1 MVENNKLSRRSF
13 LKRSGALTLGSVAA
27 GSALL
32 TGCDNPNNH
41 LIHPKDEVAKAP
53 DVPKWLGVEPEIS
66 DKDIKETLETDVLI
80 IGAGVSGLHA
90 ARAATEKGARVIVL
104 EKAGRF
110 QVRSGQYGTLGN
122 KFQRE
127 LGIKYDKHA
136 AINEHLKQMGYRA
149 DQRVWNYWADHSG
162 EDFDWM
168 IELAPAVHLMK
179 ETDTQLDRSKIN
191 LMLMHYPLPAG
202 YDPSKENSP
211 SYPTVMT
218 FLPSQEPMMELVY
231 EKSIKQGAKYIFKT
245 RAKKLLRDKA
255 TGKMQGAIAQDM
267 ADGSYI
273 KINAKSVILATGD
286 YMNDHEMVKTF
297 VPWVVN
303 FFCPFPNKDYKN
315 HPTNTGDGHKLG
327 SWIGAKLED
336 GPHAPV
342 AHTLGGPLGVDAF
355 LLTNANGERFTNEDL
370 SGQQVTQ
377 PLSRQPGGFGW
388 QVFDSKFPEQVGLM
402 GVSHGSVNHCVA
414 PEDNPKLPPD
424 CQWAIGKTSYISVK
438 DLEAMPDVFKANS
451 IEELTG
457 MLYPN
462 NQKAQTQFLATIKR
476 YNELCDKGYDDDFG
490 KTAKRMFPVRHA
502 PFYAGK
508 MGVGAS
514 LVVMGGFTVEPSTAN
529 VLDTD
534 YNKISGLYACGNVMG
549 GRFLGDYPVVLAGTS
564 HGTCLCYGRLAGYQA
579 AANAKGVQA

>member
-1 MVENNKLSRRSF
+1 MIEENELSRRTF
-13 LKRSGALTLGSVAA
+13 LKRSGMLTLGSVAA

-32 TGCDNPNNH
+32 TGCENPNNH
-41 LIHPKDEVAKAP
+41 LIPPKKEVSKAP
-53 DVPKWLGVEPEIS
+53 EVPKWLGAEPQIS
-66 DKDIKETLETDVLI
+66 EKEIKETLDTDVLI
-80 IGAGVSGLHA
+80 IGAGASGLHA
-90 ARAATEKGARVIVL
+90 ARAASEKGARVIVI

-122 KFQRE
+122 KYQRQI
-127 LGIKYDKHA
+127 GITYDKHE

-168 IELAPAVHLMK
+168 IDLAPAVHFMM
-179 ETDTQLDRSKIN
+179 ETDTQLDRNKIN
-191 LMLMHYPLPAG
+191 LMLMHYPNPAT
-202 YDPSKENSP
+202 YDRSKENSP
-211 SYPTVMT
+211 TYPTVMT
-218 FLPSQEPMMELVY
+218 FLPSQEPMMDLVY
-231 EKSIKQGAKYIFKT
+231 KKSIEQGTKYIFKT
-245 RAKKLLRDKA
+245 RAQKLLRDKT

-286 YMNDHEMVKTF
+286 YMNDLEMVKTF
-297 VPWVVN
+297 VPYVAN
-303 FFCPFPNKDYKN
+303 FFRPFANVDYKN

-355 LLTNANGERFTNEDL
+355 LITNAKGERFTNEDL

-377 PLSRQPGGFGW
+377 PISRQPGGFGW
-388 QVFDSKFPEQVGLM
+388 QVFDAKFPKQVEFM

-424 CQWAIGKTSYISVK
+424 CQWSIGKTSYISVK
-438 DLEAMPDVFKANS
+438 DLEEMPDVLKANS
-451 IEELTG
+451 IEELAN
-457 MLYPN
+457 MLYPDN
-462 NQKAQTQFLATIKR
+462 KKAQMQFLATIKR
-476 YNELCDKGYDDDFG
+476 YNELCDKGHDDDFG

-514 LVVMGGFTVEPSTAN
+514 LVVMGGFTVEPNTAN

-534 YNKISGLYACGNVMG
+534 YNEIAGLYACGNVMG

-564 HGTCLCYGRLAGYQA
+564 HATCLCYGRLAGYQA
-579 AANAKGVQA
+579 AANVKGKRA

>member
-1 MVENNKLSRRSF
+1 MVENNELSRRSF

-41 LIHPKDEVAKAP
+41 LIHPEKETTKAP

-90 ARAATEKGARVIVL
+90 ARAASEKGARVIVL
-104 EKAGRF
+104 EKASRF

-127 LGIKYDKHA
+127 LGIKYDKNA

-168 IELAPAVHLMK
+168 IELAPAINFMR

-245 RAKKLLRDKA
+245 RAKKLLRDKT
-255 TGKMQGAIAQDM
+255 TGKMQGAIAQNM

-286 YMNDHEMVKTF
+286 YMNDPEMVKTF
-297 VPWVVN
+297 VPWVAN
-303 FFCPFPNKDYKN
+303 FFCPFPNRDYKN
-315 HPTNTGDGHKLG
+315 NPTNTGDGHKLG

-355 LLTNANGERFTNEDL
+355 LLTNAKGERFTNEDL

-402 GVSHGSVNHCVA
+402 GVSHGSVNHCV
-414 PEDNPKLPPD
+414 EDNPKLPPD

-438 DLEAMPDVFKANS
+438 DIEEMPDVIKANT
-451 IEELTG
+451 IEELASK
-457 MLYPN
+457 LYPDN
-462 NQKAQTQFLATIKR
+462 KKAQTQFLATIKR
-476 YNELCDKGYDDDFG
+476 YNELCDKGHDDDFG

-514 LVVMGGFTVEPSTAN
+514 LVVMGGFTVEPKHCKCAR
-529 VLDTD
+529 
-534 YNKISGLYACGNVMG
+534 Y
-549 GRFLGDYPVVLAGTS
+549 
-564 HGTCLCYGRLAGYQA
+564 RL
-579 AANAKGVQA
+579 

>member
-1 MVENNKLSRRSF
+1 MIEKNELPRRTF
-13 LKRSGALTLGSVAA
+13 FKRSGVLTLGSVAA

-32 TGCDNPNNH
+32 TGCENPDNH
-41 LIHPKDEVAKAP
+41 LIPPKKEVSKGP
-53 DVPKWLGVEPEIS
+53 EVPKWLGVEPQISEKEI
-66 DKDIKETLETDVLI
+66 KGTLDTDVLI
-80 IGAGVSGLHA
+80 IGAGASGLHA
-90 ARAATEKGARVIVL
+90 ARAASEKGARVIVI

-122 KFQRE
+122 KYQRQV
-127 LGIKYDKHA
+127 GITYDKHE

-168 IELAPAVHLMK
+168 IDLAPAVHFMF
-179 ETDTQLDRSKIN
+179 ETDTQLDRNKIN
-191 LMLMHYPLPAG
+191 LMLMHYPLPAA
-202 YDPSKENSP
+202 YDRSKENSP
-211 SYPTVMT
+211 TYPTVMT

-231 EKSIKQGAKYIFKT
+231 KKSIEQGTKYIFKT
-245 RAKKLLRDKA
+245 RAQKLLRDKT
-255 TGKMQGAIAQDM
+255 TGKMQGVIAQDM

-273 KINAKSVILATGD
+273 KINAKSVILASGD

-297 VPWVVN
+297 VPYVAN
-303 FFCPFPNKDYKN
+303 FFCPFPNVDYKN

-355 LLTNANGERFTNEDL
+355 LLTNAKGERFTNEDI

-377 PLSRQPGGFGW
+377 PISRQPGGFGW
-388 QVFDSKFPEQVGLM
+388 QVFDAKFPEQVGFM

-438 DLEAMPDVFKANS
+438 DLEEMPDVVKANS
-451 IEELTG
+451 IEELAN
-457 MLYPN
+457 MLYPDN
-462 NQKAQTQFLATIKR
+462 KKAQMQFLATTKR
-476 YNELCDKGYDDDFG
+476 YNELCDKGHDDDFG

-534 YNKISGLYACGNVMG
+534 YNEIAGLYACGNVMG

-564 HGTCLCYGRLAGYQA
+564 HATCLCYGRLAGYQA
-579 AANAKGVQA
+579 AANAKGKRA

>member
-1 MVENNKLSRRSF
+1 MIEKNELSRRTF
-13 LKRSGALTLGSVAA
+13 LKRSGVLTLGSVAA

-32 TGCDNPNNH
+32 TGCENPNNH
-41 LIHPKDEVAKAP
+41 LIPPKKEVSKGP
-53 DVPKWLGVEPEIS
+53 EVPKWLGVEPQISENEI
-66 DKDIKETLETDVLI
+66 KKTLDTDVLI
-80 IGAGVSGLHA
+80 IGAGAAGLHA
-90 ARAATEKGARVIVL
+90 ARAASEKGARVIVI

-122 KFQRE
+122 KFQKQY
-127 LGIKYDKHA
+127 GITYDKHE

-168 IELAPAVHLMK
+168 INLAPAVNLMM

-191 LMLMHYPLPAG
+191 LMLMHYPTPPA
-202 YDPSKENSP
+202 YDRSKENSP

-231 EKSIKQGAKYIFKT
+231 KKSIEQGTKYIFKT
-245 RAKKLLRDKA
+245 RAQKLLRDKT

-267 ADGSYI
+267 ADGSYT
-273 KINAKSVILATGD
+273 KINAKSVILASGD
-286 YMNDHEMVKTF
+286 YMNDPEMVKTF
-297 VPWVVN
+297 VPYVAN
-303 FFCPFPNKDYKN
+303 FFCPFPNVDYKN
-315 HPTNTGDGHKLG
+315 KPTNTGDGHKLG

-355 LLTNANGERFTNEDL
+355 LLTNAKGERFTNEDL

-388 QVFDSKFPEQVGLM
+388 QVFDAKFPEQVEFM

-414 PEDNPKLPPD
+414 PEKNPKLPPD

-438 DLEAMPDVFKANS
+438 DLEEMPDVIKANS
-451 IEELTG
+451 IEELAN
-457 MLYPN
+457 MLYPDN
-462 NQKAQTQFLATIKR
+462 KKGQMQFLATIKR
-476 YNELCDKGYDDDFG
+476 YNELCDKGHDDDFG

-514 LVVMGGFTVEPSTAN
+514 LVVMGGFTVEPNTAN

-534 YNKISGLYACGNVMG
+534 YNEIAGLYACGNVMG

-564 HGTCLCYGRLAGYQA
+564 HATCLCYGRLAGYQA
-579 AANAKGVQA
+579 AANAKGKRA

>member
-1 MVENNKLSRRSF
+1 MIEKNELSRRTF
-13 LKRSGALTLGSVAA
+13 LKNSGVLTLGSVAA

-32 TGCDNPNNH
+32 TGCENPNNH
-41 LIHPKDEVAKAP
+41 LIHPKKEVSKGP

-66 DKDIKETLETDVLI
+66 ENEIKKTVDTDVLI
-80 IGAGVSGLHA
+80 IGAGASGLHA
-90 ARAATEKGARVIVL
+90 ARAASEKGARVVVI

-122 KFQRE
+122 KFQRQ
-127 LGIKYDKHA
+127 LGITFDKHE

-162 EDFDWM
+162 EDFDWF
-168 IELAPAVHLMK
+168 IDLAPEVNFML
-179 ETDTQLDRSKIN
+179 ETDTQVDRNKIN
-191 LMLMHYPLPAG
+191 LMLMHYPHPAT
-202 YDPSKENSP
+202 YDASKENSP

-231 EKSIKQGAKYIFKT
+231 KKSIEQGTKYIFKS
-245 RAKKLLRDKA
+245 RAKKLLRDKT
-255 TGKMQGAIAQDM
+255 TGKMQGVIAQDM
-267 ADGSYI
+267 ADGSYT

-286 YMNDHEMVKTF
+286 YMNDREMVKTF
-297 VPWVVN
+297 VPHVAN
-303 FFCPFPNKDYKN
+303 FFCPFPNVDYKN
-315 HPTNTGDGHKLG
+315 NPTNTGDGHKLG

-355 LLTNANGERFTNEDL
+355 LLTNANGVRFTNEDI

-377 PLSRQPGGFGW
+377 PISRQPGNFGW
-388 QVFDSKFPEQVGLM
+388 QVFDAKFPEQVEFM
-402 GVSHGSVNHCVA
+402 GVSHGSVNHCV
-414 PEDNPKLPPD
+414 ENNPKLPPD

-438 DLEAMPDVFKANS
+438 DLEEMPDVIKANS
-451 IEELTG
+451 IEELAN
-457 MLYPN
+457 MLYPDN
-462 NQKAQTQFLATIKR
+462 KKAQMQFLATIKR
-476 YNELCDKGYDDDFG
+476 YNELCDKGHDDDFG

-514 LVVMGGFTVEPSTAN
+514 LVVMGGFTVEPHTAN

-534 YNKISGLYACGNVMG
+534 YSEISGLYACGNVMG

-564 HGTCLCYGRLAGYQA
+564 HATCLCFGRLAGYQA
-579 AANAKGVQA
+579 AANAKGKRA